1 MKTIGVVVLMLL
13 LTVFLILLI
22 PAPDKPAPP
31 RQTATT
37 TSVTTIVIPPSIK
50 LSSLDSSYG
59 AVRGNL
65 SLSNPNNFAIA
76 QTEVVCDVIAASG
89 IVIDHYRFTVS
100 EIIPANGTKTMNR
113 YQFGPWPRQAN
124 GLQCSGNKAVRR

>member
-13 LTVFLILLI
+13 LTAFLILLI
-22 PAPDKPAPP
+22 PAPDKPTPP
-31 RQTATT
+31 RSTAT
-37 TSVTTIVIPPSIK
+37 TSVTTIVIPPSVK

-76 QTEVVCDVIAASG
+76 ETEVVCDVIAASG

-113 YQFGPWPRQAN
+113 YQFGPWPRQAK
-124 GLQCSGNKAVRR
+124 GLQCNGNKAVKR

>member
-22 PAPDKPAPP
+22 PAPDKPTPARP
-31 RQTATT
+31 TATT
-37 TSVTTIVIPPSIK
+37 GVTTIVIPPSVK
-50 LSSLDSSYG
+50 LSSLDSSFG
-59 AVRGNL
+59 ALRGNL

-76 QTEVVCDVIAASG
+76 ETEVICDVIAASG

-124 GLQCSGNKAVRR
+124 GLQCNGNKAVKR

>member
-1 MKTIGVVVLMLL
+1 
-13 LTVFLILLI
+13 
-22 PAPDKPAPP
+22 
-31 RQTATT
+31 
-37 TSVTTIVIPPSIK
+37 VTTIVIPPSVK

-59 AVRGNL
+59 ALRGNL

-76 QTEVVCDVIAASG
+76 DSEVVCDVIAAGG

-100 EIIPANGTKTMNR
+100 EIIPANGTKMMNR

-124 GLQCSGNKAVRR
+124 GLQCNGNKAVKR